1 MWATTDAFLDHFG
14 LESLDELPGVDELKA
29 AGLLDTGPVVADVR
43 ALSNQALPGIDDGN
57 EGGEGDGDG
66 DGEGDEDD
74 RDGEGDE
81 GEDGEDDAVGLGPDA
96 PR

>member
-57 EGGEGDGDG
+57 EGGEGD
-66 DGEGDEDD
+66 EDD
-74 RDGEGDE
+74 RDGEGGE